1 MTTTD
6 TSTFADEQASLAQ
19 VLAIAATIGAVK
31 TRAAQ
36 MGITVG
42 KTTPPGAPIGADA
55 EPGDL
60 YGPAQDCGLD
70 ECDCA
75 EYAG

>member
-1 MTTTD
+1 MTTGTTD
-6 TSTFADEQASLAQ
+6 TSTYAAEQASLAQ
-19 VLAIAATIGAVK
+19 VLAIAATIEAVR

-55 EPGDL
+55 DPGDL
-60 YGPAQDCGLD
+60 YGPAD
-70 ECDCA
+70 EN
-75 EYAG
+75 